1 MRYIP
6 CSESERNALL
16 ASMGLESVEQL
27 FSGIPEE
34 LRLRRLLKIPGALSE
49 AELLAHFRNTPTRTR
64 KTTLRSLGRVFTGTL
79 SPWLWTP

>member
-6 CSESERNALL
+6 CSESDRNALL

-27 FSGIPEE
+27 FSGIPEK

-49 AELLAHFRNTPTRTR
+49 PELLAYFQKSADENAENYT
-64 KTTLRSLGRVFTGTL
+64 SFLGRVFIGTL
-79 SPWLWTP
+79 SQWSWTR